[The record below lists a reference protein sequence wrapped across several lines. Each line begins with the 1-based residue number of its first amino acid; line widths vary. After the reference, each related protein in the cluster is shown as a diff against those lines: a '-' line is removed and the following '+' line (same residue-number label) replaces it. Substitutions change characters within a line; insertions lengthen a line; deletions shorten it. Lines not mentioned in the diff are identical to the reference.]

1 MQVCPTS
8 MGKEAGA
15 VARPEVP
22 HCRECEQCLLRVATG
37 GGYHRLCGAVTAGPP
52 APMTAADIRHTS
64 PDWCP
69 RRYGSVLRLEYETIP
84 AVLGDNRRGS
94 P

>member
-1 MQVCPTS
+1 M
-8 MGKEAGA
+8 
-15 VARPEVP
+15 ARPEVP
-22 HCRECEQCLLRVATG
+22 HCRECEKCLLRVATG
-37 GGYHRLCGAVTAGPP
+37 GGFHRLCGAVTAGPP